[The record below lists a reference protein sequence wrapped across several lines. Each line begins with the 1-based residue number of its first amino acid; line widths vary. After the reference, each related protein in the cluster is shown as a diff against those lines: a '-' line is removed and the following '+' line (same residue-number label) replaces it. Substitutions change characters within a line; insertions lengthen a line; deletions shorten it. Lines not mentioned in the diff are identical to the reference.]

1 MPCFADA
8 AHAFKRV
15 PGGLSVVFAV
25 TGEFTRDPAPLKS
38 LPPAP

>member
-1 MPCFADA
+1 MPGFAEA
-8 AHAFKRV
+8 AHAFHRV

-25 TGEFTRDPAPLKS
+25 GAEFTRDPAPLQS

>member
-1 MPCFADA
+1 MPGFADA
-8 AHAFKRV
+8 AHGFQRV

-25 TGEFTRDPAPLKS
+25 SGEFTRDPALLQS